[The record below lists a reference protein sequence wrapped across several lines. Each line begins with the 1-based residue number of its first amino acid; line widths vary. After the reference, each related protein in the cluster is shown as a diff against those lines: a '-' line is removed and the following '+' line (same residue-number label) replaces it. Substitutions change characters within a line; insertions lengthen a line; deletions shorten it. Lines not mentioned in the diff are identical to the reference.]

1 MPSIPRITGVDATIQ
16 AGRKM
21 KSHDGR
27 NLKRGLE
34 SCLNVILRRAK
45 FLVPKDTLAL
55 MNSGHVVITDGVGL
69 NVTGTVEFGG
79 PSAPHAF
86 VVHERVGPYHAPPTR
101 AHYLTAAVN
110 DTRGTCTS
118 ILRRQMRARSSG
130 SVPGVE

>member
-1 MPSIPRITGVDATIQ
+1 MPTTPRITGVDATIR

-27 NLKRGLE
+27 KLKKGIQ
-34 SCLNVILRRAK
+34 SCLNAILKKARYY
-45 FLVPKDTLAL
+45 VPKDTLAL
-55 MNSGHVVITDGVGL
+55 MHSGEVIVVDGVGL
-69 NVTGTVEFGG
+69 NVQGYVHFGG

-86 VVHERVGPYHAPPTR
+86 VVHERTDLRHAPPTR

-118 ILRRQMRARSSG
+118 ILRRQMTARSSG
-130 SVPGVE
+130 SAPGE